1 MFSYKYKS
9 SKPSIVEYVYQVKD
23 NIKTENKFQL
33 LKGKEKNFEEKRK
46 QMIHKRRLFEWTFL
60 FCPAFFEKESNMNRF
75 QIKT

>member
-46 QMIHKRRLFEWTFL
+46 QMIHKRRLFE
-60 FCPAFFEKESNMNRF
+60 
-75 QIKT
+75 